1 MDSKNHRIRDYKHR
15 GKDADEIRRRR
26 TELNV
31 SLRKNKREEAIKI
44 KRNLVDGNG
53 MSEESEEDATKRRP
67 NLDEIAEKAK
77 SPDLQVRFEAI
88 RSARKMLSIDRNP
101 PIDDLIRFD
110 LLPNLVDCLLLDTY
124 PDLQFEAAWALTN
137 IASGSSKQTQA
148 VVDANAVP
156 PLLRLLNSKQ
166 PNVCEQAV
174 WALGNIIGDGPE
186 LRDYAIELGVVQ
198 PLVNFIQQDIPVTFL
213 RNVTWVIVNLCR
225 HKEPP
230 PPVKAVQDILPALNY
245 LISYTDITILVDT
258 VWALAYLL
266 DGGNTQI
273 QVMLI
278 YYVDDLISRVLFNC
292 AFVDSGVVPMIVK
305 LLDHNE
311 VKIVTAAL
319 RAVGNI
325 VTGTD
330 EQTQIVLNNNALS
343 CFPKLLKHP
352 KDKLNKEAVWFL
364 SNITAGNQHQVQCVI
379 EANLIPD

>member
-15 GKDADEIRRRR
+15 GKDSDEIRRRR
-26 TELNV
+26 NELNI

-44 KRNLVDGNG
+44 KRNLVDENG
-53 MSEESEEDATKRRP
+53 MSEESEEDAQKRRP

-77 SPDLQVRFEAI
+77 SSDLQIRFEAI

-137 IASGSSKQTQA
+137 IASGSSNQTKA

-156 PLLRLLNSKQ
+156 HLLRLLYSKQ

-174 WALGNIIGDGPE
+174 WALGNIIGDGPV
-186 LRDYAIELGVVQ
+186 LRDYAIELGVVH
-198 PLVNFIQQDIPVTFL
+198 PLVHFIQQDIPVSFL

-230 PPVKAVQDILPALNY
+230 PPVKAVQEILPALNY

-266 DGGNTQI
+266 DGGNLQI
-273 QVMLI
+273 QLV
-278 YYVDDLISRVLFNC
+278 
-292 AFVDSGVVPMIVK
+292 VDSGVVPMIVK
-305 LLDHNE
+305 LLDHSE

-330 EQTQIVLNNNALS
+330 EQTQIVLNNGALS
-343 CFPKLLKHP
+343 YFPKLLKHE
-352 KDKLNKEAVWFL
+352 KDKINKEAVWFL
-364 SNITAGNQHQVQCVI
+364 SNITAGNQQQVQCVI
-379 EANLIPD
+379 EADLIPEVIRHLQHRI